1 MNWSKEYIEA
11 RMLDAIEGNLSS
23 SDLQKL
29 RDYLIAFPEFG
40 SLDEDFSTLKVDSP
54 KEIFPKEL
62 LLKEFPFSPKAYQS
76 EDGEAIEKMVI
87 AKIEGLLNEK
97 EEQDFD
103 QSLKVEIL
111 LKKEW
116 EDVNQTILKPDVNV
130 YFPNSVSLL
139 KESRII
145 PWRNYIAYAAAAS
158 ILLFLYLGWPS
169 QDPIVH
175 AKSKSKIKITPTD
188 RKNKPNQRIETPIWT
203 ENTSSF
209 NPILVKQVEPIKSEV
224 PNCTIADTYTEINN
238 DIALSLPIEQQNRPL
253 NEGITVNPTKSQPG
267 LIPSTS
273 KEVMGLKEFVV
284 QKGNERLFGTPNPS
298 ASERYAT
305 IANYLAKS
313 TNLPIDYEQSVNDKQ
328 EITYIRLGFISI
340 ERKQTKK

>member
-11 RMLDAIEGNLSS
+11 RILDAIEGRLS
-23 SDLQKL
+23 DDQLILLQQL
-29 RDYLIAFPEFG
+29 LQEHPEFG
-40 SLDEDFSTLKVDSP
+40 SLEEDFSTLTVDSP
-54 KEIFPKEL
+54 KDIFPKEL
-62 LLKEFPFSPKAYQS
+62 LLKEFPFTPKAFDS
-76 EDGEAIEKMVI
+76 EEGEAIEKMAI
-87 AKIEGLLNEK
+87 AKMEGLLNEK

-103 QSLKVEIL
+103 QFLKVEL
-111 LKKEW
+111 VLQKEW
-116 EDVNQTILKPDVNV
+116 EDVNQTILKPDVKV
-130 YFPNSVSLL
+130 CFPNSGALL

-145 PWRNYIAYAAAAS
+145 PWRNYIAYTAAAS
-158 ILLFLYLGWPS
+158 ILFFLYLGWPS
-169 QDPIVH
+169 QDPIVQ
-175 AKSKSKIKITPTD
+175 AKSISKIKITPPA
-188 RKNKPNQRIETPIWT
+188 RKNKPNQRIEKPIWT

-209 NPILVKQVEPIKSEV
+209 NPISVKQVEPIKNEV
-224 PNCTIADTYTEINN
+224 PNCVIPDIHTESSSE
-238 DIALSLPIEQQNRPL
+238 IALNLPVEQQSSSS
-253 NEGITVNPTKSQPG
+253 NEVSTINPVKNQPG

-298 ASERYAT
+298 ASERYAS

-340 ERKQTKK
+340 ERKRTKK